1 MRRRAKADSNQPE
14 IVAALRKRGATVQ
27 HTHQIPGALDLIV
40 GYRGV
45 DVRVE
50 IKDSSK
56 PPSARKL
63 TPSEL
68 EVFDTWRG
76 RHPEIVTS
84 VDDAMDL
91 LDYLYM
97 EAAR

>member
-50 IKDSSK
+50 VKDGSK
-56 PPSARKL
+56 PWSAQKL
-63 TPSEL
+63 TAAEK
-68 EVFDTWRG
+68 EVFRNWRG
-76 RHPEIVTS
+76 SDPVILS
-84 VDDAMDL
+84 SIDDVNELIDAL
-91 LDYLYM
+91 
-97 EAAR
+97 A